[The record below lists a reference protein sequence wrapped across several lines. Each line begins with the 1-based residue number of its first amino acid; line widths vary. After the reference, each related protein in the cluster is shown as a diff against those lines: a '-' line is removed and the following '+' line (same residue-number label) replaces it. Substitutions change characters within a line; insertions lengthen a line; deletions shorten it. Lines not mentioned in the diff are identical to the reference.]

1 MGLPDVVS
9 NYKGYAESDVYDKVE
24 HLRNKMFYLVHGTAD
39 DNVQFQQSMALAR
52 HLAKKGILFRQQ
64 VLTDYIIYN
73 CSNLLNNFNI
83 SYILNILLRRYIQ
96 KCITVNVLLYYNK
109 CTSII
114 VKYINYHSLLGIS
127 RCESFI
133 SRS

>member
-64 VLTDYIIYN
+64 VNDYIVYN
-73 CSNLLNNFNI
+73 CSNLNNFNV
-83 SYILNILLRRYIQ
+83 SYILYYTYYHEDIFSKCITIDVHVIKINYIYKLSFTFRYIQ
-96 KCITVNVLLYYNK
+96 M
-109 CTSII
+109 
-114 VKYINYHSLLGIS
+114 
-127 RCESFI
+127 
-133 SRS
+133 

>member
-64 VLTDYIIYN
+64 VLTI
-73 CSNLLNNFNI
+73 NL
-83 SYILNILLRRYIQ
+83 
-96 KCITVNVLLYYNK
+96 
-109 CTSII
+109 
-114 VKYINYHSLLGIS
+114 
-127 RCESFI
+127 
-133 SRS
+133 